1 MPTPSRPPPPKPPPM
16 PKGPPAKSSSSPSS
30 SSAPSRPTSTKP
42 ADPDTEPTA
51 KRSRKRSGKLRWLLG
66 WVVTPLLLLGALFLA
81 GVHVGARYPEMWLSR
96 TTLWMLD
103 HEPQLGPTTD
113 ADREPMARRIYL
125 AVLPS
130 KDHSLSLEV
139 TEAELAAIAKAAN
152 LTPET
157 LDCETVCRALWLEKN
172 PELEFLRASTC
183 KVTPPAEVKPPA
195 KQGPATIE
203 CDAKVQREKK

>member
-16 PKGPPAKSSSSPSS
+16 PKGPPPKSASSQ
-30 SSAPSRPTSTKP
+30 SAPSRPTSAKP

-51 KRSRKRSGKLRWLLG
+51 KRSSKRPSKLRWLLG
-66 WVVTPLLLLGALFLA
+66 WVLVPLLLLTALFLV
-81 GVHVGARYPEMWLSR
+81 GVHVGARHPQMWLSR

-103 HEPQLGPTTD
+103 HEPQLGPATD

-130 KDHSLSLEV
+130 KDHSLHLEV
-139 TEAELAAIAKAAN
+139 TEAELEAIAKAAN
-152 LTPET
+152 LTPAT
-157 LDCETVCRALWLEKN
+157 LDCETVCRALWLEKH
-172 PELEFLRASTC
+172 PDLEFLAATTC
-183 KVTPPAEVKPPA
+183 KVTPPAEVTPPA
-195 KQGPATIE
+195 KAGPSTIE